1 MKTLFLILLSSCAL
15 QLFAP
20 SASEGQKRAEAQ
32 SFFNYRL
39 YEQVIENLAYLEG
52 FRAEV
57 YLCPADFPTIGHGH
71 LIKAGE
77 RFGRITRAQADSLLR
92 VDFDASLKLID
103 SKLDYNKRLALAH
116 FVFNLG
122 IGRYSRS
129 TLKSLVEA
137 GEPVGAELLKWVYYR
152 ANGKKRKS
160 ARLEEA
166 RRFEILIFEK
176 L

>member
-1 MKTLFLILLSSCAL
+1 MKTLFLILLCLFTL

-52 FRAEV
+52 FRADQ
-57 YLCPADFPTIGHGH
+57 YNCPAGFPTIGHGH

-77 RFGRITRAQADSLLR
+77 HFGTITRAQADSLLR

-166 RRFEILIFEK
+166 RRFEILIYER